1 VTRALVYGLAVA
13 GAATVRAMARRGI
26 DVIAVDDTDTPAR
39 RELAADLDVDLRIGP
54 DDSELGALI
63 KDSDVVVPAPGVA
76 EDHRVMHAARAN
88 DVRLASEIELA
99 YEWEQDHPG
108 GPRPMLAV
116 TGTDG
121 KTTTTLWAV
130 EMLAA
135 AGVRAVAA
143 GNTEVPLVTAIDMD
157 LDAFVVECT
166 SFRLA
171 LTERF
176 RGEAA
181 AWLNLAPD
189 HLNWHRSMDTYG
201 DAKNKIFANQ
211 HPDDV
216 AIGFARDA
224 EVMRR
229 LAAAPARHVTF
240 GGADSDYRVA
250 GDTLVGPSG
259 ELAPAAALRRRL
271 PHDLTNGL
279 AAAALVLESRLAD
292 QAAVAA
298 GLAAFTG
305 PPHRI
310 ELVGEADGVAWYND
324 SKATTPHAASVAIAG
339 FDHVV
344 LIAGGRNKGLDLS
357 PMADAATAGRADRMR
372 AVVAIGE
379 AADVIA
385 DAFGGRDI
393 PILRASSMPDA
404 VDVAGAAARPG
415 DVVLLSPGCASFDWY
430 PDGGY
435 EARGDHFRELVRSRL
450 MPHDLQGADT

>member
-1 VTRALVYGLAVA
+1 
-13 GAATVRAMARRGI
+13 
-26 DVIAVDDTDTPAR
+26 
-39 RELAADLDVDLRIGP
+39 
-54 DDSELGALI
+54 
-63 KDSDVVVPAPGVA
+63 
-76 EDHRVMHAARAN
+76 
-88 DVRLASEIELA
+88 
-99 YEWEQDHPG
+99 
-108 GPRPMLAV
+108 MLAV

-135 AGVRAVAA
+135 AGMRAVAA

-240 GGADSDYRVA
+240 GGADSDYRVT

-259 ELAPAAALRRRL
+259 ELAPVAALRRRL

-279 AAAALVLESRLAD
+279 AAAALVLESRTRRPDSRRRRARRLHRP
-292 QAAVAA
+292 AA
-298 GLAAFTG
+298 
-305 PPHRI
+305 PHRARRRGRRRG
-310 ELVGEADGVAWYND
+310 LVQRLQGHD
-324 SKATTPHAASVAIAG
+324 AARRVG
-339 FDHVV
+339 GDRRFDHVV

-357 PMADAATAGRADRMR
+357 PMADASTAGRADRVR

-393 PILRASSMPDA
+393 QILRASSMPDA

-450 MPHDLQGADT
+450 MPHDLQGAET